1 MAILKRRTVLMD
13 FVYLLGASV
22 FPEYVYKWLRPVLML
37 LMLLVGI
44 ATIVVIMMQKPQ
56 SDNNIGVLGGQE
68 MDSYSRQNKARSKE
82 SILKKLTIT
91 GAVLMAVLAIFFF
104 ITFLQA

>member
-1 MAILKRRTVLMD
+1 MD
-13 FVYLLGASV
+13 FVYLLGASI
-22 FPEYVYKWLRPVLML
+22 FPEYVYRWLRPVLMV
-37 LMLLVGI
+37 LMLLIGI
-44 ATIVVIMMQKPQ
+44 VTIVVIMMQKPQ
-56 SDNNIGVLGGQE
+56 NDNIGVIGGQE

>member
-1 MAILKRRTVLMD
+1 MNLA
-13 FVYLLGASV
+13 FLLGASI
-22 FPEYVYKWLRPVLML
+22 FPEYIYRWLRPVLML

-56 SDNNIGVLGGQE
+56 DNNIGVLGGQE
-68 MDSYSRQNKARSKE
+68 MDSYSRQNKAKSRE

-91 GAVLMAVLAIFFF
+91 GAVLMAVLSIFFF

>member
-1 MAILKRRTVLMD
+1 MD
-13 FVYLLGASV
+13 LVFLLGASI
-22 FPEYVYKWLRPVLML
+22 FPEYIYKWLRPVLML

-56 SDNNIGVLGGQE
+56 NDNIGVLGGQE
-68 MDSYSRQNKARSKE
+68 MDSYSRQNKAKSRE

>member
-1 MAILKRRTVLMD
+1 MNLA
-13 FVYLLGASV
+13 FLLGASI
-22 FPEYVYKWLRPVLML
+22 FPEYIYRWLRPVLML

-44 ATIVVIMMQKPQ
+44 ATVVVIMMQKPQ
-56 SDNNIGVLGGQE
+56 DNNIGVLGGQE
-68 MDSYSRQNKARSKE
+68 MDSYSRQNKSKSKE

-91 GAVLMAVLAIFFF
+91 GAVLMAVLSIFFF

>member
-1 MAILKRRTVLMD
+1 MD
-13 FVYLLGASV
+13 FVYLLGASI
-22 FPEYVYKWLRPVLML
+22 FPEYVYRWLRPVLMV
-37 LMLLVGI
+37 LMLLIGI

-56 SDNNIGVLGGQE
+56 NDNIGVIGGQE

-82 SILKKLTIT
+82 SILKKLITIT

>member
-1 MAILKRRTVLMD
+1 MD

-37 LMLLVGI
+37 LMLLIGI

-56 SDNNIGVLGGQE
+56 NDNIGVLGGQE
-68 MDSYSRQNKARSKE
+68 MDSYSRQNKAKSKE

-91 GAVLMAVLAIFFF
+91 GAVLMAVFAIFFF

>member
-1 MAILKRRTVLMD
+1 MD
-13 FVYLLGASV
+13 FVYLMGASI
-22 FPEYVYKWLRPVLML
+22 FPEYVYRWLRPVLMV
-37 LMLLVGI
+37 LMLLIGI

-56 SDNNIGVLGGQE
+56 NDNIGVIGGQE

>member
-13 FVYLLGASV
+13 FVYLLGASI
-22 FPEYVYKWLRPVLML
+22 FPEYVYRWLRPVLMV
-37 LMLLVGI
+37 LMLLIGI

-56 SDNNIGVLGGQE
+56 NDNIGVIGGQE

>member
-1 MAILKRRTVLMD
+1 MD
-13 FVYLLGASV
+13 FVYLLGASI
-22 FPEYVYKWLRPVLML
+22 FPEYVYRWLRPVLMV
-37 LMLLVGI
+37 LMLLIGI

-56 SDNNIGVLGGQE
+56 NDNIGVIGGQE
-68 MDSYSRQNKARSKE
+68 MDSYSRQNKAKSKE

>member
-1 MAILKRRTVLMD
+1 MD
-13 FVYLLGASV
+13 FVYLLGASI
-22 FPEYVYKWLRPVLML
+22 FPEYVYRWLIPVLMVLML
-37 LMLLVGI
+37 LIGI

-56 SDNNIGVLGGQE
+56 NDNIGVIGGQE

>member
-1 MAILKRRTVLMD
+1 MD
-13 FVYLLGASV
+13 LVFLLGASI
-22 FPEYVYKWLRPVLML
+22 FPEYIYKWLRPVLML

-56 SDNNIGVLGGQE
+56 NDNIGVLGGQE
-68 MDSYSRQNKARSKE
+68 MDSYSRQNKAKSRE

-91 GAVLMAVLAIFFF
+91 GAVLMAVFAIFFF